1 MTSTIDMPYPAST
14 AKYDAIASFLKKTNV
29 LGDNNKSSKK
39 KIIPVR
45 GLRKDIP
52 EQLVYKY

>member
-29 LGDNNKSSKK
+29 LGDDNKSSKK
-39 KIIPVR
+39 VIPVR
-45 GLRKDIP
+45 GLRNNIP
-52 EQLVYKY
+52 EKLV